1 MKEKFSIKKKKTV
14 LKRFEIFN
22 KEFVQHAEKAGEQ
35 RNMAKIIYY
44 KRKYI
49 YYKLKYIYYKSI
61 YITEVYILQTILQ
74 KEVF

>member
-35 RNMAKIIYY
+35 RNMAKMKVYLTKGSVL
-44 KRKYI
+44 KRN
-49 YYKLKYIYYKSI
+49 S
-61 YITEVYILQTILQ
+61 EEQGNC
-74 KEVF
+74 

>member
-35 RNMAKIIYY
+35 RNMAKMKVYLTKGSVL
-44 KRKYI
+44 KRNSEEKGNC
-49 YYKLKYIYYKSI
+49 
-61 YITEVYILQTILQ
+61 
-74 KEVF
+74 

>member
-35 RNMAKIIYY
+35 RNMAKMKVYLT
-44 KRKYI
+44 KGSV
-49 YYKLKYIYYKSI
+49 LKGNS
-61 YITEVYILQTILQ
+61 EEQGNC
-74 KEVF
+74 